1 MPNNNNGSIDFEARL
16 RLDQLDSDLQR
27 LRDKFSQTTQQATKD
42 VERFQSTLNNA
53 AKGALAF
60 FTLQGAQSFAREIF
74 NVRSQFQQLEISFT
88 TMLKSKEKANAL
100 TGEMVDLADKSPLG
114 LRDISE
120 GAKRLL
126 AFKVPAEE
134 VNETLRRMGDIA
146 SGLGVPIG
154 QLIHVYGQVKAQ
166 GRLMTNDLYQF
177 MNAEIPI
184 IDELSKI
191 TGKTQSEIKEMVSQG
206 KIGFTEIQQVIK
218 NMTDSGGLFHNLMAE
233 QSKTLGGQLSNLR
246 DNVEGML
253 NELGKA
259 SEGAFSGAISG
270 VNFLV
275 EHYREIGKILSV
287 LIATYGT
294 YRTALMA
301 QAVAQQVVT
310 RYGQYDI
317 VTKQLQMRATI
328 QAMLAQIKLNTAML
342 ANPYVLVGAA
352 IVGLVVAIWQFSD
365 GMSAAE
371 KAQKKFNE
379 EQKRQSDLIQK
390 EREEI
395 NKLIDVVKDETQTKG
410 ERNLAFLK
418 LKELYPNIF
427 SQYKTE
433 EELLKNIAVAQRDLN
448 KAMDEG
454 KLKMDKDYVNRLKIE
469 IEGLKISKKGSSS
482 IAEINR
488 INKELDAKGLE
499 LEKATKNYNWSNTLY
514 KEKII
519 SNKTAEERQK
529 EYDLLIEE
537 YNRRHNKKI
546 NANQS
551 VEKQGSKKDIRK
563 TKLAPFQ
570 STGYEDMTDADLGYL
585 IAQSKKMNEVD
596 SERNKIIH
604 DRVQLQK
611 EVADLDKKIKAIQ
624 NQKTQ
629 SQTDND
635 NLKKYKEEKEAKE
648 KILKDNFSVESS
660 KKSTS
665 KAEKPTFDKEA
676 FDLQT
681 QRQARDIEL
690 QEQRKSVE
698 KMAEGYEKE
707 RALIQL
713 HYDEKEEAILR
724 GQQDALRA
732 LEKEYKDSKGLM
744 SQSQYEARKSA
755 INDMAKTSHNY
766 NLQAQE
772 TANNKLIESL
782 LKSYQDFED
791 KKTEILE
798 EYAQKRALLEES
810 INKETDPKK
819 IAQFKRS
826 LDVLNK
832 EEAKALNEINLNRIQ
847 ASKAFKDLF
856 SDFELLSKDELNRM
870 VEESA
875 LMIEQVRKNLDFTGE
890 DGKKNLEFLKTITDQ
905 FEKLRKT
912 AQGGFFANISNV
924 IKGFKKLLNE
934 ETTPEEKR
942 AVGISVQ
949 DSVGEIQESAEQI
962 ATIFDKL
969 GDDLESSLMKSF
981 AQITRGLQEGMKGI
995 NEAIR
1000 ISSQQGG
1007 ATASDK
1013 AGAIM
1018 QGVAFVANM
1027 ISEISANRRA
1037 RRAQER
1043 QEAIEK
1049 IQMQE
1054 DYNLAL
1060 NEELRL
1066 RTELSSSGMT
1076 SQYVNR
1082 IKDGLKSLHN
1092 ATENQQKKIRE
1103 LIEKGKIK
1111 NGSRNKTDWNAVG
1124 KFALAGAGAGAGIGA
1139 AVGSVVPIVGTA
1151 IGAAIGAVAGAIGG
1165 LFKKKRKQEWTGI
1178 LAEFPELIKR
1188 GENGLL
1194 NVNKALLDSMKKNN
1208 QLNDETLR
1216 IVENIEQWNKQI
1228 EEAKKQIEGVVDEI
1242 VNGLG
1247 DNIRNNLVDSFK
1259 AGEDAVNSLRKTF
1272 SSLVEDMTSKILMD
1286 VLFEPAFKK
1295 FKEEASKSYDIG
1307 GDQTL
1312 VDDIGELFKTVVK
1325 QREVFNEELRQAREV
1340 GKREDLDLFSQD
1352 SSKKEQARGFA
1363 SMTQDQASELNAK
1376 FTLGLE
1382 LDRVRNISLEKIQ
1395 TLTQDINANFKFLQD
1410 NSAKQLRHLQGI
1422 ESNTYMLHN
1431 IDKEVSGMKGIL
1443 SDIQLKGLKMK

>member
-16 RLDQLDSDLQR
+16 RLDQLDRDLQR

-74 NVRSQFQQLEISFT
+74 NVRSQFQQLENSFT

-100 TGEMVDLADKSPLG
+100 MGEMVDLAAKSPLG

-166 GRLMTNDLYQF
+166 GKLMTNDLYQF
-177 MNAEIPI
+177 MNAGIPI

-342 ANPYVLVGAA
+342 ANPYVLAGAA
-352 IVGLVVAIWQFSD
+352 IAGLVVAIWQFSD

-371 KAQKKFNE
+371 KAQKRFNDSYRE
-379 EQKRQSDLIQK
+379 FSELAKKEKQDVDNLI
-390 EREEI
+390 ETI
-395 NKLIDVVKDETQTKG
+395 KDENAVREKRI
-410 ERNLAFLK
+410 EAFDLLK
-418 LKELYPNIF
+418 SKYPEIF
-427 SQYKTE
+427 GKYKTE
-433 EELLKNIAVAQRDLN
+433 EELLKNLKTAYKDLN
-448 KAMDEG
+448 DEIDG
-454 KLKMDKDYVNRLKIE
+454 KTNDKWEEKLKQAEKRILFAQERINNLSKNGGLINQFKIDGAKEDLQAAKIE
-469 IEGLKISKKGSSS
+469 ADKIKKHLQYQTVLKFEAGFKDSSLENKKAQLKYVVEEMNLRKSGKKGFEAYSQFSDG
-482 IAEINR
+482 NLGR
-488 INKELDAKGLE
+488 LHQTL
-499 LEKATKNYNWSNTLY
+499 KN
-514 KEKII
+514 
-519 SNKTAEERQK
+519 
-529 EYDLLIEE
+529 
-537 YNRRHNKKI
+537 
-546 NANQS
+546 
-551 VEKQGSKKDIRK
+551 
-563 TKLAPFQ
+563 
-570 STGYEDMTDADLGYL
+570 L
-585 IAQSKKMNEVD
+585 IA
-596 SERNKIIH
+596 SEEEQNKIIH
-604 DRVQLQK
+604 SRVQLLSEEKSIEKELNLLKQK
-611 EVADLDKKIKAIQ
+611 NEKSTNDVKKIEELEGRLK
-624 NQKTQ
+624 
-629 SQTDND
+629 SVRE
-635 NLKKYKEEKEAKE
+635 NLKNNYG
-648 KILKDNFSVESS
+648 VESS

-665 KAEKPTFDKEA
+665 STEKPTFDKEA

-744 SQSQYEARKSA
+744 SKSQYEARKSA

-798 EYAQKRALLEES
+798 EYAQKRTLLEEE

-1312 VDDIGELFKTVVK
+1312 VDDIGELYKTVVK
-1325 QREVFNEELRQAREV
+1325 QREAFNEGLRQAREE
-1340 GKREDLDLFSQD
+1340 GKQYDLDLFSQD

-1431 IDKEVSGMKGIL
+1431 IDKEISGMKGIL